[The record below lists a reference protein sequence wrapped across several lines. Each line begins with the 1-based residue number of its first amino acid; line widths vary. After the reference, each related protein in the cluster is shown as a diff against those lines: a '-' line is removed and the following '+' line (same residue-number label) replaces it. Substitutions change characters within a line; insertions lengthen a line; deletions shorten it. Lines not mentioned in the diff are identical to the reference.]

1 MSAVASHAIPVI
13 RPMTDADVPRVIEVE
28 HAGYDFPWTTG
39 IFRDC
44 LRVGYC
50 CWVAEDADG
59 MLGHLVMSVAAGE
72 AHILNVCVHPKAQR
86 RGVGRHLMEYAVPAA
101 RRLGAA
107 VLLLEVRPSNTPA
120 IGLYRALG
128 FEEIGRRRG
137 YYPSEDGR
145 EDALVFAMAL

>member
-13 RPMTDADVPRVIEVE
+13 RPMTDADVSRVIEVE
-28 HAGYDFPWTTG
+28 HAGYEFPWTTG

-50 CWVAEDADG
+50 CWVAEDTEG
-59 MLGHLVMSVAAGE
+59 MLGHVVMSVAAGE

-86 RGVGRHLMEYAVPAA
+86 RGVGRHLMEYAVAAA
-101 RRLGAA
+101 RRLGSA

-120 IGLYRALG
+120 IGLYRVLG

-137 YYPSEDGR
+137 YYPSEAGR
-145 EDALVFAMAL
+145 EDALVFALAL